1 MIEDLR
7 VRNYSRR
14 TVEAYVAAVAKVARY
29 FMRSP
34 DQLNGE
40 DLREFQVGLLAKQPS
55 WSQFNQIVA
64 GVRFF
69 FGTTVARPAVGG
81 VLSFCKKA
89 TGLAGGFG
97 GAGGRQRGRVESG
110 RCSRQRMRAG
120 CGSASC

>member
-64 GVRFF
+64 GVAVF
-69 FGTTVARPAVGG
+69 FGTTVGRAGGGGEFSCVQRTGG
-81 VLSFCKKA
+81 VAGRCGSFW
-89 TGLAGGFG
+89 
-97 GAGGRQRGRVESG
+97 RQRGRVESG